1 MAVTT
6 LMEHMPNIDARI
18 IATVCTSWFK
28 YVEDTKVEKGGGR
41 DVSDKS

>member
-6 LMEHMPNIDARI
+6 LIEHMPGIDSCV

-28 YVEDTKVEKGGGR
+28 YVEDTKVEKGGAGEM
-41 DVSDKS
+41 